1 VQTIIN
7 LAPEH
12 YPWDLLLLADPSR
25 ELVEDYIKVSIVLG
39 LQNAGEIAG
48 VIVVTPLSP
57 TSWEIKNLATRPKHQ
72 GKGLGTTL
80 LKEALKACAERGA
93 SEVWIGTGNSSI
105 KQLKLYQK
113 IGFRMVAIDRDF
125 FMRNYN
131 EPIFEDGIQC
141 RDMIRL
147 VHHLQEPQRH
157 VP

>member
-1 VQTIIN
+1 MITN

-25 ELVEDYIKVSIVLG
+25 ELVEEYIKDSVVLG
-39 LQNAGEIAG
+39 FQEGGEIQG
-48 VIVVTPLSP
+48 VVVITPISP
-57 TSWEIKNLATRPKHQ
+57 TSWEIKNIATKPELQ

-80 LKEALKACAERGA
+80 LKEALKACTERGA
-93 SEVWIGTGNSSI
+93 SEVWIGTGNSSV

-125 FMRNYN
+125 FVRNYK

-147 VHHLQEPQRH
+147 VCPIGSLG
-157 VP
+157 